1 MKKWEYETVYW
12 DSAISSIEDSD
23 DFDQMLNE
31 YGSDG
36 WEVVSMTHQVDSSAT
51 SDTNGV
57 SSVETYSM
65 LSFLKE
71 NIKKFNQSKRCS
83 KLSVFLFLCW
93 RWWCMRY
100 G

>member
-1 MKKWEYETVYW
+1 MIERQEVSVVKKWEYETVYW

-57 SSVETYSM
+57 SSVETYSIVIV
-65 LSFLKE
+65 F
-71 NIKKFNQSKRCS
+71 KREFQE
-83 KLSVFLFLCW
+83 V
-93 RWWCMRY
+93 
-100 G
+100 